1 MQTPNGYP
9 FYLFRC
15 VSVRVNAM
23 KANDFHSN
31 LAKRR
36 KELGLTQ
43 EQLAGRMNV
52 SAQAVSKWEKN
63 SFPDAALLVRLADTL
78 NISLDTLFGR
88 DFSEDKPDLETAV
101 SRAFR
106 SASPKQ
112 RPALFMRMMYTAVCT
127 YHPSW
132 ESVGRL
138 PEDFA
143 CETFAV
149 LKADT
154 EQVLMRLDSDLR
166 YACFLEV
173 PEEGVGP
180 YLGDTLSMRRLFY
193 TLADENA
200 LRMVA
205 YLGNGAR
212 NQMYTADGIAKNLGI
227 PAEDVRRILNRMERF
242 GLVWRMKA
250 DIAADDFL
258 YGNTHKIPLTM
269 LLILAKTITNYIRN
283 INPGVDLW
291 HRGAFRDFAAED
303 IEPLPNWEDDEL

>member
-1 MQTPNGYP
+1 
-9 FYLFRC
+9 
-15 VSVRVNAM
+15 M
-23 KANDFHSN
+23 KQQDFHSI
-31 LAKRR
+31 LAGRR

-43 EQLAGRMNV
+43 EQLARRMNV

-63 SFPDAALLVRLADTL
+63 SFPDAAILVRLADTL
-78 NISLDTLFGR
+78 NISLDALFGR
-88 DFSEDKPDLETAV
+88 DFSEKEPDLETAV

-106 SASPKQ
+106 SVPPEQGA
-112 RPALFMRMMYTAVCT
+112 ALFMRMMYTAVCT

-132 ESVGRL
+132 EQVGRL

-149 LKADT
+149 LKSDEALA
-154 EQVLMRLDSDLR
+154 LMRLNDDLR
-166 YACFLEV
+166 YACFLEI
-173 PEEGVGP
+173 PEEGIGQ

-200 LRMVA
+200 LRMIA

-212 NQMYTADGIAKNLGI
+212 NRMFTAGGIAKNLDL
-227 PAEDVRRILNRMERF
+227 PVEDVRRILDRMERF
-242 GLVWRMKA
+242 GLVWRMTA
-250 DIAADDFL
+250 DVAPENDFL

-283 INPGVDLW
+283 INPGVDIW
-291 HRGAFRDFAAED
+291 HRGAFRDTEAAD
-303 IEPLPNWEDDEL
+303 IEPLPNWGEDEL